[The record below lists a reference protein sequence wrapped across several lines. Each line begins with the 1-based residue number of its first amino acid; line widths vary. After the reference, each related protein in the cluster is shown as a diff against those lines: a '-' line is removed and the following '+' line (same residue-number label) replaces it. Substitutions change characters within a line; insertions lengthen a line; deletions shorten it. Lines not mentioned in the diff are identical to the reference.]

1 MLKTMPKL
9 LWAFDCEWVPD
20 ISRGRLVHKLPK
32 ESNDS
37 IVLEQMWKAAGATEE
52 NPEPFLK
59 LIVSRIVSVA
69 ILSREIKNGGEVHL
83 DLHALPSDGNRMEES
98 KIIER
103 FLSAIGKKQPQLVG
117 FNSHEADLPIILQR
131 ALCTGVTA
139 PEFSKRPNKPWE
151 GYDYFSK
158 SSEAH
163 IDIRSV
169 IGTWG
174 KGNPSLHELAV
185 SCGIPGKLDVDGN
198 QVRVLWEE
206 GKIKEIVDYNECD
219 SVTTYL
225 VWLRMAYFSGFFD
238 FNQYEAEQ
246 QLLEDL
252 LVTQGNAGKQHLLH
266 YLDVWKDLRTTVA
279 SIV

>member
-1 MLKTMPKL
+1 MPKL

-20 ISRGRLVHKLPK
+20 IQRGRLIHKLPK
-32 ESNDS
+32 SSSDAE
-37 IVLEQMWKAAGATEE
+37 VLQHMWKAGGATEE

-69 ILSREIKNGGEVHL
+69 ILSREIKNGREVHL
-83 DLHALPSDGNRMEES
+83 DLHALPSDGKALEEH
-98 KIIER
+98 KIIDR
-103 FLSAIGKKQPQLVG
+103 FLSGIGKKQPQLVG

-131 ALCTGVTA
+131 ALCTGVTS

-163 IDIRSV
+163 IDIKTV

-198 QVRVLWEE
+198 QVRVLWDE
-206 GKIKEIVDYNECD
+206 GRIKEIVDYNECD
-219 SVTTYL
+219 AVTTYL

-238 FNQYEAEQ
+238 SKQYEEEQ
-246 QLLEDL
+246 VLVENLLK
-252 LVTQGNAGKQHLLH
+252 TQGALGKAHLVH
-266 YLDVWKDLRTTVA
+266 YLEVWTELRTCLA
-279 SIV
+279 SFV